1 MASTTINSTSENPA
15 SRPESTMAAECRQPR
30 AATSRARSAFEAMER
45 KEEKEYRRGQGPLH
59 PIIFGWG
66 RASGHVEYG
75 NQRQF
80 PGVRGRWPP
89 V

>member
-30 AATSRARSAFEAMER
+30 AATSRARSAFEAMR
-45 KEEKEYRRGQGPLH
+45 KGRRIPQGQGPLH

-66 RASGHVEYG
+66 SALAMSSMATSASSRG
-75 NQRQF
+75 
-80 PGVRGRWPP
+80 PGR
-89 V
+89 

>member
-30 AATSRARSAFEAMER
+30 AATSRARSAFEAMR
-45 KEEKEYRRGQGPLH
+45 KGRKDTAGAGPLH

-66 RASGHVEYG
+66 SASGHVEYG

-80 PGVRGRWPP
+80 PGSGAIAPGLIS
-89 V
+89 